1 MLNLYKKEYGLE
13 LKQQV
18 KQQEDKL
25 KQHEDKLK
33 QHDKELSRLSDF
45 TVEMHK
51 TMNEGLTRVDES
63 NRFLR
68 EQNTRQSEQ
77 NAQILQA
84 VIKRNSES
92 EERQAQLDELEKK
105 QDFQLKMLDKSNF
118 WKAIFGI
125 GGSAGAVFA
134 IVMEAVKYFGGK

>member
-1 MLNLYKKEYGLE
+1 LE
-13 LKQQV
+13 LEKQVQ
-18 KQQEDKL
+18 
-25 KQHEDKLK
+25 QHEDKLK
-33 QHDKELSRLSDF
+33 QHDKELSRLNDF
-45 TVEMHK
+45 TVEMQK

-84 VIKRNSES
+84 VIKRNGES
-92 EERQAQLDELEKK
+92 EERQAQLDELGKK

-134 IVMEAVKYFGGK
+134 IVMEAVKYFGGR